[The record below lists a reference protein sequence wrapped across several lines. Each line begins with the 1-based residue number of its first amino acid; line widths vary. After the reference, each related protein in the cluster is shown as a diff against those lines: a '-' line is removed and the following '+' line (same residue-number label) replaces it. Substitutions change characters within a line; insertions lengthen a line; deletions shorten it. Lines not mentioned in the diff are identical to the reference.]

1 MSRLAENGFKNDK
14 TVMSYL
20 HIKGRTS
27 VKNNF
32 AKKAFKT
39 DRSVILYLHTKGRK
53 FVKYIILHSM
63 MVKINHGI
71 ARNQTLVRNYN

>member
-14 TVMSYL
+14 TVISYL
-20 HIKGRTS
+20 HIEGRNS

-53 FVKYIILHSM
+53 FVKYIILHSK
-63 MVKINHGI
+63 VKINHGI
-71 ARNQTLVRNYN
+71 ARNQANAKL